1 MVARLERDVCGC
13 AAHVDAAA
21 LRIVQRFDFRMRL
34 TTPVMPAFAERHAFA
49 HENAADGRIR
59 RRIGD
64 RARAELDRAREIRG
78 VAVYGV
84 TSTPFQNAT

>member
-1 MVARLERDVCGC
+1 
-13 AAHVDAAA
+13 
-21 LRIVQRFDFRMRL
+21 MRL
-34 TTPVMPAFAERHAFA
+34 TAPVVPAFAERYVVA
-49 HENAADGRIR
+49 HENAADRRIR

-64 RARAELDRAREIRG
+64 RARAELDRARDVGG